1 MIKIKQQF
9 ICILLLYSKCN
20 DCRIKFVKFCFD
32 ERSLKWGTTALAIA
46 LSKIFWRCGENKAAV
61 VVL

>member
-1 MIKIKQQF
+1 VYRKNKT
-9 ICILLLYSKCN
+9 
-20 DCRIKFVKFCFD
+20 KFSII
-32 ERSLKWGTTALAIA
+32 ERTTALAIA